1 MNPIG
6 QLLRELLR
14 QLLDGTGAE
23 VEVKIHVTVR
33 AAKRH
38 AKTRH

>member
-1 MNPIG
+1 MNPIE

-14 QLLDGTGAE
+14 RLLDGTGAE
-23 VEVKIHVTVR
+23 VEVKIHIIVR